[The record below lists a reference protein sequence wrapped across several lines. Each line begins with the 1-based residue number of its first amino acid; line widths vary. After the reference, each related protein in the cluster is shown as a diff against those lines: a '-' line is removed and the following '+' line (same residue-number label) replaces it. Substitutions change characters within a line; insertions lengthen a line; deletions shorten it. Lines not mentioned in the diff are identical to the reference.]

1 LVVGDRSTVDNR
13 DLLGSDVCGAGSYY
27 YAEVLMTV
35 LHVEAK
41 LAVSD
46 RINTLAEQVY
56 ALKNAY
62 DDEVAKSRSATVRN
76 DNRKK
81 LSKSEVDRMRRLY
94 EHANW
99 SQAALADAF
108 DVNPA
113 TVSRTVRGIYHK

>member
-1 LVVGDRSTVDNR
+1 
-13 DLLGSDVCGAGSYY
+13 
-27 YAEVLMTV
+27 MTV

-62 DDEVAKSRSATVRN
+62 AEEVAKGLEIEANSRN

-81 LSKSEVDRMRRLY
+81 LTPTEVKRMRRLWGQ
-94 EHANW
+94 NW
-99 SQAALADAF
+99 TQAELAEAF

-113 TVSRTVRGIYHK
+113 TVSRTVRGIYHANN